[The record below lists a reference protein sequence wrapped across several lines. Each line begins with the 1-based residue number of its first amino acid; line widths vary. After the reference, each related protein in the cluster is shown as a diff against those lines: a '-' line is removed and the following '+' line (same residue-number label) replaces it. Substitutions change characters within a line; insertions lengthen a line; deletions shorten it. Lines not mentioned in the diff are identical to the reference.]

1 MLYSMMLFL
10 TFFPSPLIAA
20 FIKSWRKVRS
30 FSIVAPFS
38 SSLPSVPV
46 LVILSIDLCVLSVL
60 SVLSNCIVLLD
71 FRVVILRCVEG
82 E

>member
-1 MLYSMMLFL
+1 M
-10 TFFPSPLIAA
+10 
-20 FIKSWRKVRS
+20 RS